1 MRVLVGFILTSL
13 GAFLAI
19 FAFGLYPGASVLAA
33 KSGSQQSQLWQPKW
47 VVVHSSQNDISA
59 PLRDMATWDLVPLK
73 AEHEANENPPIGIMR
88 ARDSKPDTAV
98 QGDFVKSLL
107 STSIPTP
114 GLNFD
119 GVPFPGVVCNCAP
132 PDTNGAVGKTQYL
145 QIVNEGYQVFDKA
158 TGNSLLGPASIR
170 SVWAGFG
177 GVCETSGSGDPI
189 ALYDKLA
196 DRWVISQFA
205 VNGPAP
211 DQECV
216 AVSTTSDA
224 TGTWNRYQ
232 FNLIPFGN
240 NFYDYPKLG
249 SWPDAYYMA
258 MNVFNSA
265 GTAYLGTEPFAFDRT
280 NMLAGNPATVISPG
294 LIGSP
299 ANGED
304 PVMPADFDGKILPPP
319 GAPNS
324 FVEFPD
330 STGNNLNTYR
340 TWHYKVGVPFG
351 TSPSFTLF
359 SSPAA
364 APYTFLFATVPQ
376 LPPQTNLGTLSDRLM
391 FRLAYRNFGTP
402 SAPDESLVANYTVS
416 SGGVA
421 GIRWFELKN
430 VTNGPVTKKQE
441 STYQPDT
448 TWRWMGSVAMDQ
460 AGNLALGFSASS
472 SAIHPQIRY
481 ASRLATDPLNT
492 LTAEAHLFDGTGS
505 QSDTSSR
512 WGDYS
517 DMTVDPVDDCTF
529 WYTQEYYATNSSF
542 NWRTRIG
549 NFKFS
554 TCGAAS
560 DTVTITKAQYSIA
573 NSQLKVNATDS
584 NPAAVLTVKVTSSG
598 EVLGTMQSR
607 GDGTY
612 QLKKNGIANPVNITV
627 TSNLGGSASANVQA
641 R

>member
-1 MRVLVGFILTSL
+1 
-13 GAFLAI
+13 
-19 FAFGLYPGASVLAA
+19 
-33 KSGSQQSQLWQPKW
+33 
-47 VVVHSSQNDISA
+47 
-59 PLRDMATWDLVPLK
+59 MATWALSPLK
-73 AEHEANENPPIGIMR
+73 AEHEGNENPPIGIVR
-88 ARDSKPDTAV
+88 ASGSRPDTVV
-98 QGDFVKSLL
+98 QNDFVKSLL
-107 STSIPTP
+107 SNFIPTP

-119 GVPFPGVVCNCAP
+119 GIPFPGVVCNCAP
-132 PDTNGAVGKTQYL
+132 PDTNGAVGKTQYV
-145 QIVNEGYQVFDKA
+145 QIVNEGYQVFDKV
-158 TGNSLLGPASIR
+158 TGNSVLGPASIR

-177 GVCETSGSGDPI
+177 GVCETSGSGDPVV
-189 ALYDKLA
+189 LYDKLA
-196 DRWVISQFA
+196 DRWLISQFA
-205 VNGPAP
+205 VAGPAP

-258 MNVFNSA
+258 MNVFNST
-265 GTAYLGTEPFAFDRT
+265 GTAYLGTQPFAFDRT
-280 NMLAGNPATVISPG
+280 NMLVGNIATVISPG
-294 LIGSP
+294 LVGVP
-299 ANGED
+299 ANNED

-340 TWHYKVGVPFG
+340 TWHYSVGVPFG
-351 TSPSFTLF
+351 NGPSFTLF
-359 SSPAA
+359 ASPAA
-364 APYTFLFATVPQ
+364 APFTFLFTGAPQ
-376 LPPQTNLGTLSDRLM
+376 LGVPDRLGNLADRLM

-402 SAPDESLVANYTVS
+402 SAPDESVVANYTVS
-416 SGGVA
+416 SNSVA

-460 AGNLALGFSASS
+460 AGNLALGFSASD
-472 SAIHPQIRY
+472 ATIHPQIRY
-481 ASRLATDPLNT
+481 ATRLATDPLNT
-492 LTAEAHLFDGTGS
+492 LTAEAHLFDGAGS
-505 QSDTSSR
+505 QTDTVNR

-529 WYTQEYYATNSSF
+529 WYTQEYYATTSSF

-549 NFKFS
+549 SFKFD
-554 TCGAAS
+554 TCGGGGGGANLTAAAS
-560 DTVTITKAQYSIA
+560 R
-573 NSQLKVNATDS
+573 
-584 NPAAVLTVKVTSSG
+584 LTHGGAGSFDINMPLSGTSGVEDRDGGGSYPRCLHLRHG
-598 EVLGTMQSR
+598 RDLGQR
-607 GDGTY
+607 VGCRWHG
-612 QLKKNGIANPVNITV
+612 N
-627 TSNLGGSASANVQA
+627 GGSAELQ